1 MYMYVHV
8 CKTDMA
14 NITLIDEY
22 ATYFTKRKM
31 IFTLELNKVYLSF
44 NIPVSLTLLMV
55 HLYDIIS
62 FTEIETPSQLLTA
75 YYYILSLCTAYSLIW
90 PCALRSL
97 TTLFDVSIY
106 IKKIHNK

>member
-44 NIPVSLTLLMV
+44 NILTRITNAPYGEFV
-55 HLYDIIS
+55 R
-62 FTEIETPSQLLTA
+62 
-75 YYYILSLCTAYSLIW
+75 YYFFY
-90 PCALRSL
+90 
-97 TTLFDVSIY
+97 
-106 IKKIHNK
+106 